1 MAYVLFSKLLQIM
14 VKTTIMGK
22 PKGTSCIHSREMTQE
37 SQMFLLLADWP
48 SGSFLCTKL
57 QHSHPFAYCAR
68 AESVPRTRTALSCVS
83 DGDSWLSFHWGL
95 HFLIGLENP
104 SHESHH
110 PINSSQKWSERGV
123 WQRTPNGPLPIPFLS
138 LLHAS
143 DLTFHLRS
151 IF

>member
-37 SQMFLLLADWP
+37 SHMFLLLADWP

-68 AESVPRTRTALSCVS
+68 PESVPRTRTALFCVR
-83 DGDSWLSFHWGL
+83 WGL
-95 HFLIGLENP
+95 VTFIPLRTAFLDWSRKSIPRVPP
-104 SHESHH
+104 SHKLISEEGETGCVTTD
-110 PINSSQKWSERGV
+110 SQW
-123 WQRTPNGPLPIPFLS
+123 PLAHAFPLPPPRF
-138 LLHAS
+138 
-143 DLTFHLRS
+143 
-151 IF
+151 